1 MEVAVRWK
9 WQSDGSG
16 SPMEVAVRWKW
27 KSDGSGSPM
36 EVEVRWKWK
45 SDGSGSPMEV
55 AVRWKWQSDGSGS
68 PMEVE
73 VEVRWKWQSDGSG
86 SPMTRLG
93 HHSIL
98 GIPCTVQDTTVHL
111 TAIYSVLLWLWLGSI
126 IHGPYYADEY
136 VNKKLCVCIQI
147 MAVSVCLMTRRLR
160 EGQSVA
166 REAHSLTRQG
176 PVYKGT
182 FYVFP
187 WNLNKIILALKFQII
202 FTTYN

>member
-1 MEVAVRWK
+1 MHAHKNKGRE
-9 WQSDGSG
+9 SG

-27 KSDGSGSPM
+27 Q
-36 EVEVRWKWK
+36 

-68 PMEVE
+68 PMEVAVRWKWQSDGSGSPME
-73 VEVRWKWQSDGSG
+73 VAVRWKWQSDGSG

-126 IHGPYYADEY
+126 IQGPCYTDEY
-136 VNKKLCVCIQI
+136 VNNKLCVCIQI

-160 EGQSVA
+160 EGQSSVA
-166 REAHSLTRQG
+166 REAQSSTR
-176 PVYKGT
+176 
-182 FYVFP
+182 
-187 WNLNKIILALKFQII
+187 
-202 FTTYN
+202 